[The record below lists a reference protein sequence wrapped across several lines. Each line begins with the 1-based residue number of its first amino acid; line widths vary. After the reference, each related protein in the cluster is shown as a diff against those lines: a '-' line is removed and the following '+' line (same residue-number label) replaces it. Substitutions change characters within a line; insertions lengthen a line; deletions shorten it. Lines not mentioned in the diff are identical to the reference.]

1 MSGATS
7 DRRER
12 RYRETRKEILGA
24 ARRVVARRGARDC
37 SVRDI
42 AEMVGFSAPALYRYF
57 PGGKEDILVAL
68 ARENLAFLGRHLRR
82 VPADLP
88 PEERIIELGLVY
100 LEFAREHGE
109 ELGILLES
117 VAAVDVEDGDP
128 AAAPYGGTEIFATI
142 DEAFRDAVD
151 AGVLVAREPADVVL
165 MWHGAWSLL
174 HGMSVVEKL
183 HPHHEE
189 MYKARARDLLRAF
202 VNGLKTD
209 WTREG
214 DPTG

>member
-1 MSGATS
+1 MDGTTP

-12 RYRETRKEILGA
+12 RHRETRREILRA

-42 AEMVGFSAPALYRYF
+42 AEVVGFSAPALYRYF
-57 PGGKEDILVAL
+57 PGGKDEILVAL

-109 ELGILLES
+109 NLGILFES
-117 VAAVDVEDGDP
+117 LAAVEAEELD
-128 AAAPYGGTEIFATI
+128 AAAGALAGDEIFAI
-142 DEAFRDAVD
+142 VDKAFRDAVD
-151 AGVLVAREPADVVL
+151 AGVLVARDPSDVVV

-174 HGMSVVEKL
+174 HGMSVVERL

-189 MYKARARDLLRAF
+189 MYRTRARDLLQAF

-209 WTREG
+209 WTREVV
-214 DPTG
+214 

>member
-1 MSGATS
+1 MESTAP

-12 RYRETRKEILGA
+12 RYKETRREILRA
-24 ARRVVARRGARDC
+24 ARRVVARSGASDC

-42 AEMVGFSAPALYRYF
+42 AEVVGFSAPALYRHF
-57 PGGKEDILVAL
+57 PGGKDEILVAL

-109 ELGILLES
+109 NLGILLDS
-117 VAAVDVEDGDP
+117 VAAVEAEERDP
-128 AAAPYGGTEIFATI
+128 AAGPLGGDEVFATI
-142 DEAFRDAVD
+142 DQAFRDAVD
-151 AGVLVAREPADVVL
+151 AGVLVAREPSDVVL

-174 HGMSVVEKL
+174 QGMAVVEKL

-189 MYKARARDLLRAF
+189 MYKTRARDLLQAF
-202 VNGLKTD
+202 INGLKTD
-209 WTREG
+209 WTREVV
-214 DPTG
+214 

>member
-1 MSGATS
+1 MKGTAP

-12 RYRETRKEILGA
+12 RYRETRREILRA
-24 ARRVVARRGARDC
+24 ARRVVARSGARDC

-42 AEMVGFSAPALYRYF
+42 AEVVGFSAPALYRYF
-57 PGGKEDILVAL
+57 PGGKDEILVTL

-109 ELGILLES
+109 NLEILFES
-117 VAAVDVEDGDP
+117 LAAVDAGDRDPTAGPLDGD
-128 AAAPYGGTEIFATI
+128 EIFAII
-142 DEAFRDAVD
+142 DQAFRDAVD
-151 AGVLVAREPADVVL
+151 AGVLVAREPSDVVL

-189 MYKARARDLLRAF
+189 MYRTRARDVLQAF
-202 VNGLKTD
+202 INGLKTD
-209 WTREG
+209 WTREVV
-214 DPTG
+214 